1 LAARSCNVRTTT
13 WRPVKARR
21 AVVTPTIVGWA
32 FTTRLMSLACLLFLL
47 APTAALA
54 QQARPSVLAIDTTA
68 AVDPAVDDT
77 GNVETGV
84 VLDAVVSVDLG
95 RGFEGIV
102 RPIVQRSASGG
113 WEGKFWV
120 ATLRYERPGP
130 VGLRIDGGLISS
142 PVGLANL
149 TLRPHL
155 NPNISQPASLFT
167 ELPPLDLGGAG
178 TILLG
183 AIYPLGAQVT
193 VSGPH
198 WDARA
203 AIIDKS
209 PIRTD
214 LPVHAPRFTN
224 VVIGGGVTPVV
235 GLRVGTSVT
244 RGGWQRAGERP
255 FITAD
260 RDATIV
266 TVESEFSFRYTKLSG
281 EWVRDAG
288 ETSAGDR
295 VASGWF
301 VQGQQTLA
309 PHWFVAGRVERMSSP
324 AALATGAVPLTF
336 AGVEETL
343 GFRVTPDIT
352 LRAGH
357 RARRPFAIGRPG
369 YTHQA
374 TVSIV
379 WWKRWM

>member
-1 LAARSCNVRTTT
+1 
-13 WRPVKARR
+13 
-21 AVVTPTIVGWA
+21 
-32 FTTRLMSLACLLFLL
+32 M
-47 APTAALA
+47 
-54 QQARPSVLAIDTTA
+54 LAIDTAA
-68 AVDPAVDDT
+68 AVDQAVDDN

-84 VLDAVVSVDLG
+84 MLDAVVSVDIG

-102 RPIVQRSASGG
+102 RPIVQRSASGD
-113 WEGKFWV
+113 WEGHLWV
-120 ATLRYERPGP
+120 ATLRYQRPGP
-130 VGLRIDGGLISS
+130 VGLRIDGGMISS
-142 PVGLANL
+142 PIGLANL

-167 ELPPLDLGGAG
+167 ELPLLDLGGPG

-193 VSGPH
+193 VSALH

-203 AIIDKS
+203 AIIDQS
-209 PIRTD
+209 PIRTEE
-214 LPVHAPRFTN
+214 PVHPPRFSN
-224 VVIGGGVTPVV
+224 VVIGGGVTPLV

-244 RGGWQRAGERP
+244 RGGWQRAGESP

-266 TVESEFSFRYTKLSG
+266 TVESEFSFRHTKLSG
-281 EWVRDAG
+281 EWVRNAG
-288 ETSAGDR
+288 ETSAGNR
-295 VASGWF
+295 AASGWF

-309 PHWFVAGRVERMSSP
+309 PRWYVAGRVERMSSP
-324 AALATGAVPLTF
+324 AALVTGTVPLTF

-343 GFRVTPDIT
+343 GFRLTPDIT
-352 LRAGH
+352 VRAGH
-357 RARRPFAIGRPG
+357 RARRPFAVERPG

-374 TVSIV
+374 AVSIV